1 MARRQH
7 YVGSMRMRALVGVAF
22 VAVLVTVGNAG
33 AATPRAV
40 TVFLERDGRTV
51 EHDEEEVTIP
61 KFGGGDRAWAGIVSC
76 VKQQFAPFQIDVV
89 DRRPA
94 RGDYITAVIGGRA
107 SQLGLDDRST
117 NGVGPYSPDH
127 VIRDAIVH
135 IFSKVGTGEKDVQNL
150 CAVTVHE
157 VSHSLG
163 LDHTYKC
170 GDVMSY
176 FLDRCGARKIMNV
189 AAPCGEDGPRAC
201 GDGSRTQNSYR
212 KLAASV
218 GLRNQEPEP
227 EPAQADDPEPDTRS
241 DDPWTDPDD
250 DGHGDGDAAD
260 PATDDDQRD
269 EPEPETN
276 ERTTVRGRDGHLY
289 SVEQVQGR
297 NGRRWLVIRRI
308 R

>member
-1 MARRQH
+1 
-7 YVGSMRMRALVGVAF
+7 MRMRALAGVVF
-22 VAVLVTVGNAG
+22 VAVWVTVGSAG

-61 KFGGGDRAWAGIVSC
+61 KFGGGDRAWSGIVGC

-94 RGDYITAVIGGRA
+94 RGEYITAVIGGRA

-176 FLDRCGARKIMNV
+176 FLDRCGARKIMDV
-189 AAPCGEDGPRAC
+189 AAPCGEDGPRTC

-218 GLRNQEPEP
+218 GLRAQDP
-227 EPAQADDPEPDTRS
+227 EPALDPEPDTDDAG
-241 DDPWTDPDD
+241 DDPWSDPANDRDD
-250 DGHGDGDAAD
+250 DAAD
-260 PATDDDQRD
+260 PATDDD
-269 EPEPETN
+269 PEPET
-276 ERTTVRGRDGHLY
+276 TTVRGRDGHLY